1 MSLERLEVEE
11 LTEVLEPISEPM
23 VYVVKFYPL
32 LKTIPRRR
40 RAKRAVRYLRE
51 RIGNHVTYETEVEK
65 GGKKVKVRKRVGKDH
80 VRISPEVSKAI
91 RSRGAK
97 KPPRRLRV
105 VVIKFRD
112 IENDEVRAY
121 VYMPNEPI
129 VKALSKK
136 R

>member
-1 MSLERLEVEE
+1 MSLEELETVEE
-11 LTEVLEPISEPM
+11 MLEPISEPM
-23 VYVVKFYPL
+23 VYIVSFFPL
-32 LKTIPRRR
+32 LKTIPKRR
-40 RAKRAVRYLRE
+40 RAKRAIRFLRE
-51 RIGNHVTYETEVEK
+51 RIGERVTYEEEK
-65 GGKKVKVRKRVGKDH
+65 EGKKIRRRVGKDH

-97 KPPRRLRV
+97 KPPRRIRV

-112 IENDEVRAY
+112 RESDEVYAY
-121 VYMPNEPI
+121 VYMPHEAI